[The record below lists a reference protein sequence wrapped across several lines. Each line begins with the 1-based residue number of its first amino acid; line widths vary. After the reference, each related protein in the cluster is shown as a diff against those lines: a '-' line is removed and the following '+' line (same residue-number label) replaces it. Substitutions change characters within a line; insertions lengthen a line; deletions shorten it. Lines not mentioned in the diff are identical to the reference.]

1 LHGLPHNCIRECN
14 FLSSVGGHN
23 FSALI
28 CSGNA
33 AAVVYQG
40 LAWCD
45 GEIRRDSTVLQL
57 RIGSVASCAPIEEL
71 KQQVHDY
78 VSLISD
84 PACPAEMR
92 ELLILEMGQIVTAL
106 LIMCERLE
114 CAVLKT
120 WQP

>member
-1 LHGLPHNCIRECN
+1 L
-14 FLSSVGGHN
+14 
-23 FSALI
+23 SALI

-33 AAVVYQG
+33 AVGVWQG

-45 GEIRRDSTVLQL
+45 GEVRRDSTVLQL
-57 RIGSVASCAPIEEL
+57 RIGSVAPCAPIEEL